1 MVTGISNVECQGNLL
16 GSGQCHEK
24 AEGGSW
30 KTERPPNRRF
40 FHLPPSNFRL
50 LIEPR
55 KHLRPEAPVMMK
67 PTLSKYLFVFTLLL
81 GFLCVAKTAF
91 GQPRFKDVTEEAGI
105 NHIFE
110 VFQGTF
116 GGGAAVID
124 YNRDGWEDVFIAGGQ
139 GKDQL
144 LENQGDGTFRD
155 VSREVGLD
163 ALDGF
168 VSQGAAVADVN
179 KDGWPDLFVTTI
191 AFVFGDGFAEAP
203 NVLLINKEGTF
214 VDESLGYRIVE
225 KTFST
230 SASFGDVNKDGYP
243 DLYVCNYFEN
253 YEGNL
258 DEFYGP
264 QPAGDT
270 RPGKDLFYI
279 NNKGENFIESTDAF
293 GIIGS
298 GLTFQALWSDFDNDR
313 DLDLLVAND
322 FGNRGFPNFLYR
334 NEYPSN
340 QFTEIGA
347 EKDFDYG
354 INAMGI
360 GACDINGD
368 GFLDYK
374 ITNIRSSPF
383 FINQGPE
390 LPFSEES
397 EERGTSFLTVRANG
411 GFQVPPYSWGVN
423 FFDVDHDM
431 DSDLYITNGT
441 LNPVLSPNPNLML
454 VNEDGKFTDYGF
466 YSRSNDHSLGRG
478 SVVFDYDND
487 GDLDILVV
495 NQSPYRNEEV
505 DFNLDGTRLFRNE
518 NDNANNWL
526 KVKLE
531 GRQSETSG
539 IGSRVE
545 AYVGDKML
553 VKEIYGG
560 SSHESQNTT
569 IAHFGLADNQ
579 QVDSLLIKWSSGN
592 EQVVLDVQANQT
604 LEVLE
609 EIQEDQPPSS
619 NEKILLFPNAF
630 SNEVTI
636 SYQLPGANLVG
647 LLLYDAQGRFVKRL
661 FVREEGG
668 IGSFTWEVPENLPR
682 GIYFFNLRTEE
693 DTYTIKAVKN

>member
-1 MVTGISNVECQGNLL
+1 
-16 GSGQCHEK
+16 
-24 AEGGSW
+24 
-30 KTERPPNRRF
+30 
-40 FHLPPSNFRL
+40 
-50 LIEPR
+50 
-55 KHLRPEAPVMMK
+55 MK
-67 PTLSKYLFVFTLLL
+67 KQFLAKYLLASTLP
-81 GFLCVAKTAF
+81 LCFFSTATIAF
-91 GQPRFKDVTEEAGI
+91 GQPRFTDVTEEAGI

-124 YNRDGWEDVFIAGGQ
+124 FNQDGWEDVFIAGGQ
-139 GKDQL
+139 GRDQL
-144 LENQGDGTFRD
+144 LQNQGDGTFKD

-179 KDGWPDLFVTTI
+179 KDGWPDLFVSTI
-191 AFVFGDGFAEAP
+191 AFVFGEGFAEAP
-203 NVLLINKEGTF
+203 NVLLINKKGKF
-214 VDESLGYRIVE
+214 VDQSLQYRIVE

-253 YEGNL
+253 YEGSL

-264 QPAGDT
+264 QPTGET

-279 NNKGENFIESTDAF
+279 NNKGEGFIESTDAF
-293 GIIGS
+293 GVIGS
-298 GLTFQALWSDFDNDR
+298 GLTFQAMWSDFDNDQ

-334 NEYPSN
+334 NEYPNN

-347 EKDFDYG
+347 EKNFNYG

-368 GFLDYK
+368 GFMDYK

-397 EERGTSFLTVRANG
+397 DERGTAFLTVRANG
-411 GFQVPPYSWGVN
+411 GFQTPPYSWGVN

-454 VNEDGKFTDYGF
+454 VNKDGKFMDYGF
-466 YSRSNDHSLGRG
+466 FSRANDHSLGRG

-487 GDLDILVV
+487 GDLDLLVV
-495 NQSPYRNEEV
+495 NQSPYRNENV
-505 DFNLDGTRLFRNE
+505 DFNFAGTRLFRNE
-518 NDNANNWL
+518 NNDTNKWL
-526 KVKLE
+526 KVKLIGE
-531 GRQSETSG
+531 QSETSG

-545 AYVGDKML
+545 VYVGGQFL
-553 VKEIYGG
+553 VREIYGG

-569 IAHFGLADNQ
+569 IAHFGLAEYT
-579 QVDSLLIKWSSGN
+579 QVDSLIIKWSAGN
-592 EQVVLDVQANQT
+592 KQVLYDVPANQT

-609 EIQEDQPPSS
+609 EVLEIQPPALE
-619 NEKILLFPNAF
+619 EKILLFPNAF
-630 SNEVTI
+630 REEATI
-636 SYQLPGANLVG
+636 SYQLPGATQVG
-647 LLLYDAQGRFVKRL
+647 LLLYDSKGRFIKRL
-661 FVREEGG
+661 FVGKKG
-668 IGSFTWEVPENLPR
+668 FIGSFTWQVPESLPS
-682 GIYFFNLRTEE
+682 GIYYFNLRSETE
-693 DTYTIKAVKN
+693 TYTVKGIKN